1 MRARPGLSVNARK
14 GYAAPRGKP
23 AADKGAAASGGASKE
38 LRDALNSPLQ
48 VSGIKMAV
56 FAAPLKGPSQKAAI
70 AIVTQFQGRD
80 LAFTRNA
87 KDGKFSDAVEM
98 SYSAIDKNGKVAAGS
113 RNNIDMTLKPETYDR
128 MLQAGFRVQGRLE
141 LAPGKYQL
149 RVAARDRGDKTG
161 SVFLDLIVPDFAKD
175 PLSISGVLISSM
187 ASGGVPTAGAIPE
200 LGDVLKGAPTTSRV
214 FSASDELSVLAEVY
228 DNQGAQSHSVDIS
241 ATLKAEGR
249 VQVFSN
255 SETRSS
261 KELGGASG
269 GYGYTSRIPLKGLAP
284 GLYVLTIE
292 ARSTLSGAGKVSRDV
307 QFRIVP

>member
-1 MRARPGLSVNARK
+1 
-14 GYAAPRGKP
+14 
-23 AADKGAAASGGASKE
+23 
-38 LRDALNSPLQ
+38 
-48 VSGIKMAV
+48 
-56 FAAPLKGPSQKAAI
+56 
-70 AIVTQFQGRD
+70 
-80 LAFTRNA
+80 
-87 KDGKFSDAVEM
+87 
-98 SYSAIDKNGKVAAGS
+98 
-113 RNNIDMTLKPETYDR
+113 
-128 MLQAGFRVQGRLE
+128 
-141 LAPGKYQL
+141 
-149 RVAARDRGDKTG
+149 
-161 SVFLDLIVPDFAKD
+161 
-175 PLSISGVLISSM
+175 
-187 ASGGVPTAGAIPE
+187 
-200 LGDVLKGAPTTSRV
+200 V